1 MNKTTNELVRP
12 LKANSWFANLFKSGF
27 NIGKQSIAIL
37 ILLGIV
43 ITPLIYWLTLP
54 IPTQIQVDLIVDR
67 ISFRVGT
74 AVELKQPI
82 KFHSLTITEFEH
94 VQFTPSTLPFQ
105 PEHTR
110 FTPNALPLQNAATL
124 RTVHVTSLDE
134 QMWPTVVIDTKAP
147 NTKHFGALHELTI
160 AKGAEVE
167 LDIEAGEGTR
177 KKLSITI
184 DHKSS
189 SSPAPF
195 ASLQHSGSF
204 HIITKFC
211 QIKGIK
217 LPASFS
223 VAGLWARNPFIDI
236 NGQSDTL
243 KLILSLTDAQDVKIA
258 MATKSPNKY
267 KSHLVSG
274 DISINKLPL
283 IDDVKIAM
291 AAKSSNM
298 NKGYIV
304 PRGIAITKLSLLR
317 ETIVMRQKIIEQ
329 MVKGGKISYPAYPN
343 IKPISFG
350 ASNFSFFDQIT
361 NFKIE
366 NIVFEP
372 SKNSF
377 KISLNGLA
385 NKSVRTYPQGFPE
398 NIREYRLT
406 HFETIPLT
414 SKFIQLMFEILLWS
428 IPIVIGIIGIV
439 TTTRIFFKID

>member
-1 MNKTTNELVRP
+1 MNDPETTNEPVEKP
-12 LKANSWFANLFKSGF
+12 LKANSWFTNF
-27 NIGKQSIAIL
+27 GKQIIAIQ
-37 ILLGIV
+37 ILFGIV
-43 ITPLIYWLTLP
+43 ITPLVYWLTLP
-54 IPTQIQVDLIVDR
+54 IPTQIQADLIVDR

-74 AVELKQPI
+74 AIELKQPI
-82 KFHSLTITEFEH
+82 KFHSLIFTEFEH

-110 FTPNALPLQNAATL
+110 FTPNALPIQNAAAL
-124 RTVHVTSLDE
+124 RTVHITSLDE
-134 QMWPTVVIDTKAP
+134 QVWPTVIIDTEAP
-147 NTKHFGALHELTI
+147 DAKHFGALHELTI

-167 LDIEAGEGTR
+167 LGIEAGEGVR

-184 DHKSS
+184 DYKSS

-195 ASLQHSGSF
+195 ASLQHSGPF

-211 QIKGIK
+211 KIKGIK

-223 VAGLWARNPFIDI
+223 VAGLWARNPSIDI

-243 KLILSLTDAQDVKIA
+243 KLILSLADEQNVEIA
-258 MATKSPNKY
+258 MAAKSPNKY

-274 DISINKLPL
+274 NISITKLPL
-283 IDDVKIAM
+283 VDDVKIAI
-291 AAKSSNM
+291 AAKSSNRY
-298 NKGYIV
+298 KGL
-304 PRGIAITKLSLLR
+304 PRGIAITKLNLLR
-317 ETIVMRQKIIEQ
+317 ENIVMGEKIVESVI
-329 MVKGGKISYPAYPN
+329 KSGRISYPAYPN

-350 ASNFSFFDQIT
+350 VSNFSFFDQIT

-366 NIVFEP
+366 SIVFEP

-385 NKSVRTYPQGFPE
+385 NKSVRTHPQGFPE

-414 SKFIQLMFEILLWS
+414 SKFVQLMFEILLWS
-428 IPIVIGIIGIV
+428 IPILIGMIGIM
-439 TTTRIFFKID
+439 TFMRIY